1 MSVIILT
8 GKSCVGKDSVRG
20 ELEKLG
26 YENIVSYTSRDMRV
40 GEREG
45 REYHFVDKDTFLN
58 LIKNKEMI
66 EYRTYNTLYNNEP
79 DTWYYGLKKDKL
91 DKDKDYIVILDLKGV
106 ESFIN
111 YYGKENC
118 FVVYMCCMLDE
129 RKRRAI
135 ERGSFDNTEWER
147 RVIAD
152 EKDFNSYDI
161 NRLTEFTMVN
171 MSDDKNDI
179 PKIAKILNRVY
190 ESRMK
195 GIKHENKRRNSK

>member
-1 MSVIILT
+1 
-8 GKSCVGKDSVRG
+8 
-20 ELEKLG
+20 
-26 YENIVSYTSRDMRV
+26 
-40 GEREG
+40 
-45 REYHFVDKDTFLN
+45 
-58 LIKNKEMI
+58 
-66 EYRTYNTLYNNEP
+66 
-79 DTWYYGLKKDKL
+79 
-91 DKDKDYIVILDLKGV
+91 
-106 ESFIN
+106 
-111 YYGKENC
+111 
-118 FVVYMCCMLDE
+118 MCCMLDE